1 LEAKSALMESFDSNL
16 QKQIAFSTFEGSL
29 ASLKEKPG
37 HTSLLYAASTIGTD
51 QDKNETKERLKA
63 KFRQRRAE
71 QGNNVSIRLS
81 NNKEQTIKR
90 TTVTFDLGKQK
101 HFSGSVQQ
109 RLQFYERSLQAVER
123 Q

>member
-1 LEAKSALMESFDSNL
+1 MESFDSNL

-29 ASLKEKPG
+29 GKPG

-71 QGNNVSIRLS
+71 QGNHVSNRLS
-81 NNKEQTIKR
+81 NNVEQTMKN
-90 TTVTFDLGKQK
+90 TTTSK